1 MKLALLFIFF
11 TVLIGIHAVTAQT
24 IPVGLFEN
32 IEDYYRRQQLLGSSN
47 INTSLLIRPIYVS
60 EANSRYNGVQDE
72 STTLMSGYIK
82 PIYSNKKGNIG
93 VFLLPIVLQ
102 QQFNT
107 HHPYGIN
114 DGSMIQAKGYQ
125 SQLSAGIFVKVGPF
139 KVQLRPE
146 YVFAENKSFQTLS
159 GAGNGITFDKV
170 LSNIVNAVD
179 LPERFG
185 DKDYSK
191 LSWGQS
197 SIRLDAG
204 PLSVG
209 LSNENLW
216 WGPGVKSA
224 LLMTN
229 NASGFKHLTLNTTRA
244 VKTPVGSFEAQVIGG
259 RLDQS
264 GVSQPSGA
272 LFTAKP
278 KDWRYISGI
287 VVTYQPKWIPN
298 LYLGY
303 DRSFIVSRNNMG
315 NSFADYFPIFS
326 ALEKVNYAYVDNIN
340 IDEAAKRD
348 QYIAFFSKYVLPE
361 SRAEIYVEF
370 GRNDHS
376 FDTRD
381 ALVEPEHTRAYVIGF
396 RKLIP
401 LPRADEYIQIGTEIT
416 QLEGTKTR
424 DLRPALSYY
433 IHPNVP
439 DGYTNRG
446 QVLGA
451 GIGPG
456 SNLQSLDVS
465 WVKGLKRIGLQLER
479 LVNNNDL
486 FYDFANVSADKNLFQ
501 NRHWVDLSVAGK
513 FSWNYKQL
521 ILNSQLT
528 YIRSLNY
535 QYQWQKESSDFSDW
549 NKRDVNNLQIKVG
562 LMYAW

>member
-1 MKLALLFIFF
+1 MKLLLLIIVF
-11 TVLIGIHAVTAQT
+11 TVLSSINAAIAQT
-24 IPVGLFEN
+24 LPVGLFEN
-32 IEDYYRRQQLLGSSN
+32 VEDFYRRRQLLGSSD
-47 INTSLLIRPIYVS
+47 INSSLLIRPIYIS
-60 EANSRYNGVQDE
+60 ETDSGQGFQDE
-72 STTLMSGYIK
+72 STMLMSGYTKSIFA
-82 PIYSNKKGNIG
+82 NQKGNIR
-93 VFLLPIVLQ
+93 VSLLPIVLQ
-102 QQFNT
+102 QQYNT

-114 DGSMIQAKGYQ
+114 DGSMVQAKGYEN
-125 SQLSAGIFVKVGPF
+125 QLSAGIFVKVGPLSI
-139 KVQLRPE
+139 QLRPE
-146 YVFAENKSFQTLS
+146 YVYAQNKSFQRLTDVE
-159 GAGNGITFDKV
+159 NGTSFNRP
-170 LSNIVNAVD
+170 LANLVNAID

-185 DKDYSK
+185 NGDYSK

-204 PLSVG
+204 PVSVG

-244 VKTPVGSFEAQVIGG
+244 IKTPLGSFEAQVIAG

-264 GVSQPSGA
+264 GVSAPIGKQYIV
-272 LFTAKP
+272 KP
-278 KDWRYISGI
+278 KDWRYLSGI
-287 VVTYQPKWIPN
+287 VATYQPKWVPN

-303 DRSFIVSRNNMG
+303 DRSFIVSRSNMG
-315 NSFADYFPIFS
+315 RGFADYFPIFL
-326 ALEKVNYAYVDNIN
+326 ALEKVNYAYVNDIN
-340 IDEAAKRD
+340 VDEAAKRD

-361 SRAEIYVEF
+361 SKAEIYVEF

-381 ALVEPEHTRAYVIGF
+381 AVVEPEHTRAYVVGF
-396 RKLIP
+396 RKLIS

-424 DLRPALSYY
+424 DLRPSLSYY
-433 IHPNVP
+433 IHPLVP
-439 DGYTNRG
+439 DGYTNQG

-465 WVKGLKRIGLQLER
+465 WVKGLKRIGLQFER
-479 LVNNNDL
+479 MVNNNDL
-486 FYDFANVSADKNLFQ
+486 YYDFVNLSADKNQLI

-513 FSWNYKQL
+513 FSWNYKQF

-535 QYQWQKESSDFSDW
+535 QYQWKAGSGNYW
-549 NKRDVNNLQIKVG
+549 NWDKQDVNNMQLKVG
-562 LMYAW
+562 VMYSW